1 MGGETVS
8 GKEHPG
14 SRSKAEKGPLWVCE
28 ASSLAPEGNTHPR
41 AEFVPVPRAEP
52 WSSLYSQPPPPGTLM
67 SQGAS
72 WQPGQ
77 PPPSLLELPISY
89 PQPSTPTSPAAVW
102 LSGSLVGA
110 RAPRSGAGRGSPQ
123 AGEGAGAAEQATP
136 LQFLDL
142 KESPRNSIL
151 LTAKKLNHSRQS
163 PRPPQECYKA
173 LSCCSQTAAAPGG
186 PPRPSLAAERRR
198 KLPLVPARL
207 DQPLSVTPSP
217 AHPPPH
223 PCLLYNGY
231 TAPAVWCVQG
241 HQSEKAGVLWGA
253 GRQCYLL
260 GGGPRD
266 LVWWEYGLTRPCA
279 VLSLLLQNTQHLV
292 GTAKYR
298 SH

>member
-1 MGGETVS
+1 
-8 GKEHPG
+8 
-14 SRSKAEKGPLWVCE
+14 
-28 ASSLAPEGNTHPR
+28 
-41 AEFVPVPRAEP
+41 
-52 WSSLYSQPPPPGTLM
+52 M

-217 AHPPPH
+217 AHPPRILAF
-223 PCLLYNGY
+223 CTMG
-231 TAPAVWCVQG
+231 T
-241 HQSEKAGVLWGA
+241 
-253 GRQCYLL
+253 
-260 GGGPRD
+260 
-266 LVWWEYGLTRPCA
+266 
-279 VLSLLLQNTQHLV
+279 LLLLSGV
-292 GTAKYR
+292 SKGTSRRKQGCSGVRAGSAISSAGGHR
-298 SH
+298 TSSGGSMG